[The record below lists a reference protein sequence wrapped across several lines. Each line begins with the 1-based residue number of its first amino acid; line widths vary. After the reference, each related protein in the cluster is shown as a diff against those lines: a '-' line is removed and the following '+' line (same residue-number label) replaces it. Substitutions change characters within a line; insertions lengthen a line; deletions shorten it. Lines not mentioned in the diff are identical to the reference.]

1 MKITRPK
8 LDIMPTKW
16 GLILVIAAL
25 SSGCAVNRS
34 IQYEHEEIV
43 RAETEIPDAARLDVG
58 IMLFDPGVPE
68 DIEDREKDLVFKE
81 VREAE
86 ARYMPFHLKS
96 TLEASGHWGSVW
108 VVPESDA
115 AEAVDLFVWGRI
127 DKSNGLTVELQVGAW
142 DATGR
147 EWLNN
152 KYKTDVPDSRYGEIL
167 DQSQD
172 AYQTIY
178 NQIANDLLAM
188 RESLDQTSLTRIR
201 DVSNMRY
208 AASLVPA
215 YETYIEADKN
225 GQYTL
230 KRLPA
235 EDDPMMARLQQVR
248 EREYLLMD
256 TVNEYYAG
264 LYYELGDPYEDWRQ
278 EAQQEMKHFQA
289 QRRAARMRTLMG
301 LAAIVGAVAYEGGGG
316 SNSAISTAAIIGGI
330 EGIKS
335 GLGKYSQAGIH
346 KDAIRELG
354 GSFGAEAEP
363 LVVEVEGQTRR
374 LTGSAEEQYK
384 EWRRLLREIYT
395 RETGL
400 SYELAAGSAGGAS
413 PDQVSPN

>member
-1 MKITRPK
+1 MTNKTPLRQNT
-8 LDIMPTKW
+8 L
-16 GLILVIAAL
+16 AL
-25 SSGCAVNRS
+25 SLAMLAAVTMTGCAVNRS
-34 IQYEHEEIV
+34 IQYDHEDIV

-58 IMLFDPGVPE
+58 IMLFDPGVP
-68 DIEDREKDLVFKE
+68 DDAEKRDKELIFKE

-86 ARYMPFHLKS
+86 SRYMPYHLKS

-108 VVPESDA
+108 VVPESEA
-115 AEAVDLFVWGRI
+115 ADAVDLFVWGRI
-127 DKSNGLTVELQVGAW
+127 DKSNGLSVEIQVGAW
-142 DATGR
+142 DATGT
-147 EWLNN
+147 EWLNQ
-152 KYKTDVPDSRYGEIL
+152 KYRTDVPDSRYGDIH

-172 AYQTIY
+172 PYQTIY
-178 NQIANDLLAM
+178 NQIANDLLEM
-188 RESLDQTSLTRIR
+188 RESLDPAALTRVR
-201 DVSNMRY
+201 NVSNMRY
-208 AASLVPA
+208 AAGLVPA
-215 YETYIEADKN
+215 YESYIQADKN

-301 LAAIVGAVAYEGGGG
+301 LAAIVGAVAYEGSGG
-316 SNSAISTAAIIGGI
+316 SNSAISTTAIIGGI

-363 LVVEVEGQTRR
+363 LLVEVEGQTRR

-400 SYELAAGSAGGAS
+400 SYELAAGSAGAAG
-413 PDQVSPN
+413 PEPVSPN